1 MAFSFSELSQCSIL
15 RKISVLIFSEWL
27 HTYIYFVQHNIFY
40 TFVKKY
46 CRAGTIIYLLHLYR
60 TCLLTFGLKN
70 NLRAISRDFKLFWK
84 IYLSVRI
91 FCTCCANFALQKNLR
106 KMSFLIFLS
115 IITLTSQAKLSK
127 MVTFAYYIDVV
138 REIQS
143 C

>member
-1 MAFSFSELSQCSIL
+1 MQHPT
-15 RKISVLIFSEWL
+15 KDISLNFFRMV
-27 HTYIYFVQHNIFY
+27 TYIYTYILCSI
-40 TFVKKY
+40 TFFILLSKKY

-91 FCTCCANFALQKNLR
+91 FCTWCANFALQKNLR

-127 MVTFAYYIDVV
+127 MVTFAYYIHVV
-138 REIQS
+138 REI
-143 C
+143 